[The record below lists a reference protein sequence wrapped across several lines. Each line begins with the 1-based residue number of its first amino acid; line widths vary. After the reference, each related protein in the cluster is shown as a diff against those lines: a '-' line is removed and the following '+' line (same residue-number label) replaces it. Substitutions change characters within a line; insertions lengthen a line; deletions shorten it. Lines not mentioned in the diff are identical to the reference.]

1 MNKRKVQNLI
11 NSYILIIYDGSCGFC
26 NQSIQFVLQNKPASN
41 LRFVS
46 SLSMTG
52 EIILDHLRIQGIQ
65 QTIILVE
72 DGKVLCKSRAIFGII
87 KYLNSRWKYI
97 KVLSVFPYYF
107 SDSIYDFISQ
117 HRYNYHV
124 FVKSS
129 AVEITSDLQT
139 KFRDSLQ
146 S

>member
-1 MNKRKVQNLI
+1 
-11 NSYILIIYDGSCGFC
+11 
-26 NQSIQFVLQNKPASN
+26 
-41 LRFVS
+41 
-46 SLSMTG
+46 MTG

-117 HRYNYHV
+117 HRYRL
-124 FVKSS
+124 S
-129 AVEITSDLQT
+129 AKINNCAIPDKNQ
-139 KFRDSLQ
+139 KRFFIN
-146 S
+146 